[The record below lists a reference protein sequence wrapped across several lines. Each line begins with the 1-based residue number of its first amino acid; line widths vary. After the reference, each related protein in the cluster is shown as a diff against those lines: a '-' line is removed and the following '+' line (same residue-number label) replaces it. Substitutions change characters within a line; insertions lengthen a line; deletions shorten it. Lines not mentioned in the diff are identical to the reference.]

1 MTNLLDRLR
10 KRKPDVSPDLPPG
23 ARMPEDQPLSFPD
36 ADPFAAPG
44 KGSEG
49 PSRSTYDP
57 SQREL
62 LEPQLSAMG
71 LHLPDDPDS
80 PEFRELI
87 NRVRAENPAL
97 SAAVQGMV
105 RDNTIDENNQIM
117 LAAEKNARRHGAP
130 AEKLRQ
136 IFMTTNANG
145 EPVFNKNA
153 AMVAAGAAGLLLF
166 AGIALY
172 NPSSGTTA
180 KKPETSATSG
190 KTVTNPDGSTITT
203 YADGSTLTKKPDG
216 SQVVEKPNGEILTQT
231 PDGVVT
237 TTFPDG
243 HTMVKAADGTSVETL
258 ADGSKV
264 TRDAAGNVVSTT
276 PPVNATSPTIPAAA
290 GTDPHGASSPQTQAT
305 APLDSGYQSTPPA
318 ATDPYATSSV
328 PADVASQDSGVSYAP
343 FPSEAETA
351 SGISASGGATSGTST
366 DPYAG
371 TPYEAGIYNPTEAEI
386 AAGYTPSK
394 APARTTP
401 VSGEQ
406 GPILLT
412 PAATPS
418 AAETAGGFTAPS
430 RSGLTLSA
438 PAASTTPVPDNQPQA
453 AAPVRITVY
462 RRGQRQQEQATGDEG
477 AAPSS
482 NTGAQGSENSGA
494 PAGASGGQSGTVAF
508 RKIPVIATQILRASS
523 ASSTPNGSTGGNAAT
538 STSASAA
545 SSAAAPAASGGGSG
559 AVMIAFKKGSATVGM
574 TRITRQDANTLPG
587 VPTAAPPT
595 PTTPDAPLAP
605 SSDTGSAP
613 SSMLAFVAGNGT
625 TPGGSA
631 AVNDTA
637 ATSNTPPAPTVA
649 SPYRLGQR
657 VMATLETGVYV
668 AQGGGTLPVYAST
681 QDGTLW
687 RGTVSLD
694 RTKRVLIIFDRAVL
708 HDGTEVEVQ
717 AAAYNLDGTPGLKA
731 QYRDI
736 APTLANGL
744 IRSAVSGVRDYVD
757 AKLQATSTT
766 TSAGGAVTVERQVPT
781 IWESVAGSA
790 TGIFQ
795 LPTTQNTFV
804 TVAQIPVGAQFAL
817 VYGPTKTELGADQ

>member
-1 MTNLLDRLR
+1 
-10 KRKPDVSPDLPPG
+10 
-23 ARMPEDQPLSFPD
+23 MPEDQPLPFPD
-36 ADPFAAPG
+36 ADPFAGPE

-62 LEPQLSAMG
+62 LEPQLNAMG
-71 LHLPDDPDS
+71 LQLPDDPDS

-87 NRVRAENPAL
+87 DRVRAENPAL
-97 SAAVQGMV
+97 SVAVQGMV

-117 LAAEKNARRHGAP
+117 AAAEKTARRANAP
-130 AEKLRQ
+130 AEKLRAV
-136 IFMTTNANG
+136 FMTTNANG
-145 EPVFNKNA
+145 EPVFNKTA
-153 AMVAAGAAGLLLF
+153 AITALLAVGGLVF
-166 AGIALY
+166 AVIALT
-172 NPSSGTTA
+172 PSGSTGTPTTQEASSGAEEGT
-180 KKPETSATSG
+180 
-190 KTVTNPDGSTITT
+190 TVTNPDGSTTTT
-203 YADGSTLTKKPDG
+203 YSDGSTLTRQPDG
-216 SQVVEKPNGEILTQT
+216 TQIVKKPNGEELTRT
-231 PDGVVT
+231 PDGVLT
-237 TTFPDG
+237 TRYPDG
-243 HTMVKAADGTSVETL
+243 RIKVTAADGTSVETRT
-258 ADGSKV
+258 DGSKV
-264 TRDAAGNVVSTT
+264 TRDAAGKVVSAT
-276 PPVNATSPTIPAAA
+276 PPDRAAASTDPQATSALE
-290 GTDPHGASSPQTQAT
+290 TQAT

-318 ATDPYATSSV
+318 ATDPYATN
-328 PADVASQDSGVSYAP
+328 AS
-343 FPSEAETA
+343 T
-351 SGISASGGATSGTST
+351 ASGGATFPAPT

-371 TPYEAGIYNPTEAEI
+371 TPYEAGIYNPTQAEL

-406 GPILLT
+406 GPLLLT

-430 RSGLTLSA
+430 RSLEA
-438 PAASTTPVPDNQPQA
+438 PAAPSTPVPGTQAQA

-462 RRGQRQQEQATGDEG
+462 RRGQGQQEQSTGDEG
-477 AAPSS
+477 AAPSG
-482 NTGAQGSENSGA
+482 TTPGAQGSANSGA

-508 RKIPVIATQILRASS
+508 RKTPAIATQILRVSS
-523 ASSTPNGSTGGNAAT
+523 ASSTPNGGAGGDAAT

-545 SSAAAPAASGGGSG
+545 APTASGGGSG
-559 AVMIAFKKGSATVGM
+559 SVMIAFRKGSTTVGM
-574 TRITRQDANTLPG
+574 TRITRQDTPASTPAASTTPG
-587 VPTAAPPT
+587 VPTADSPT
-595 PTTPDAPLAP
+595 PATPNAPLAP

-613 SSMLAFVAGNGT
+613 SSMLSFVAGNET
-625 TPGGSA
+625 TPGGGA
-631 AVNDTA
+631 AVNNTA

-657 VMATLETGVYV
+657 ILATLETGVYV
-668 AQGGGTLPVYAST
+668 AQGGGTLPVYART

-694 RTKRVLIIFDRAVL
+694 RTKRVLITFDRAVL
-708 HDGTEVEVQ
+708 KDGTEVAVQ

-736 APTLANGL
+736 APTLANDL
-744 IRSAVSGVRDYVD
+744 IRSAISGVKDYAD
-757 AKLQATSTT
+757 AKLQATTTT
-766 TSAGGAVTVERQVPT
+766 TSAGGAVTVERKVPT

-817 VYGPTKTELGADQ
+817 VYGPTKTEQTGDLS

>member
-1 MTNLLDRLR
+1 
-10 KRKPDVSPDLPPG
+10 
-23 ARMPEDQPLSFPD
+23 MPEDQPLPFPD
-36 ADPFAAPG
+36 ADPFAAPA

-49 PSRSTYDP
+49 PSRATYDP

-62 LEPQLSAMG
+62 LEPQLGAMG
-71 LHLPDDPDS
+71 LELPDDPDS

-105 RDNTIDENNQIM
+105 RDNTIDENNLIM
-117 LAAEKNARRHGAP
+117 SAAEKNARRHGAP

-136 IFMTTNANG
+136 VFMTTNANG

-172 NPSSGTTA
+172 NPSSGTPA
-180 KKPETSATSG
+180 KKTETAATSG
-190 KTVTNPDGSTITT
+190 KTVTNPDGSTTTT
-203 YADGSTLTKKPDG
+203 YADGSTLTKKPNG
-216 SQVVEKPNGEILTQT
+216 SQVVHKPNGEVLTQT

-258 ADGSKV
+258 TDGSKV

-276 PPVNATSPTIPAAA
+276 PPVDATTPTIPAAT
-290 GTDPHGASSPQTQAT
+290 GTDPHGASSPDTQAT
-305 APLDSGYQSTPPA
+305 APLDNGYQSTPPA
-318 ATDPYATSSV
+318 ASDPYATSSA
-328 PADVASQDSGVSYAP
+328 PAYVTPSDSGVSNAP

-351 SGISASGGATSGTST
+351 SGMSATASSSAGGNGGAATSSTPT
-366 DPYAG
+366 DPFAG
-371 TPYEAGIYNPTEAEI
+371 TPYEAGIYNPTEAEL
-386 AAGYTPSK
+386 AAGYTPGK
-394 APARTTP
+394 APAKTTA

-412 PAATPS
+412 PATTPS
-418 AAETAGGFTAPS
+418 AAETAGGFSSPS
-430 RSGLTLSA
+430 RPRSVTLSA
-438 PAASTTPVPDNQPQA
+438 PARPSTPAAPAQVQA
-453 AAPVRITVY
+453 APPVRLTVY
-462 RRGQRQQEQATGDEG
+462 RRGHGQQEQAAGEEG
-477 AAPSS
+477 AAPSGS
-482 NTGAQGSENSGA
+482 APAAAQGSAAQGSANSGA
-494 PAGASGGQSGTVAF
+494 PAGASGGQLGTVAF
-508 RKIPVIATQILRASS
+508 RKTPTIATQILRTSS
-523 ASSTPNGSTGGNAAT
+523 ASSTPNSTAGGSAGA
-538 STSASAA
+538 STP
-545 SSAAAPAASGGGSG
+545 APAASTAGSASGGASGS
-559 AVMIAFKKGSATVGM
+559 VMIAFKKGGAAVGITRM
-574 TRITRQDANTLPG
+574 TRQETQAPTSSPNTTPG
-587 VPTAAPPT
+587 VPSAEPAAPV
-595 PTTPDAPLAP
+595 TPDVPLAP

-625 TPGGSA
+625 APGGSA
-631 AVNDTA
+631 AGNDA
-637 ATSNTPPAPTVA
+637 AAVPITPPAPTVA

-694 RTKRVLIIFDRAVL
+694 RTKRVLITFDRAVL
-708 HDGTEVEVQ
+708 RDGTEVEVQ
-717 AAAYNLDGTPGLKA
+717 AAAYNLDGTPGLRA

-736 APTLANGL
+736 APTLANDL

-804 TVAQIPVGAQFAL
+804 TVAQIPVGVQFAL